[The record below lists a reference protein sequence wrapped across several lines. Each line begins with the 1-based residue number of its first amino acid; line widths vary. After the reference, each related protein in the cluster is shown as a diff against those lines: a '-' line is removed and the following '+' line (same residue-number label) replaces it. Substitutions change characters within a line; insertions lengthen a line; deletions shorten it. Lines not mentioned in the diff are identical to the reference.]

1 MPNNI
6 HFYSQDISFDIKQKR
21 KIKKWLTELILYY
34 NKSLGEISI
43 VFCNN
48 EYILQ
53 TNKQFL
59 SHDYYT
65 DIITFNYNENN
76 NISGDL
82 IISVDM
88 VKENSEKFN
97 ESFERELLRVIAH
110 GVLHLLGLKD
120 KTKHDIKQMRQ
131 AEENAL
137 EML

>member
-76 NISGDL
+76 NISGYF
-82 IISVDM
+82 IFSVYM
-88 VKENSEKFN
+88 VK
-97 ESFERELLRVIAH
+97 
-110 GVLHLLGLKD
+110 
-120 KTKHDIKQMRQ
+120 
-131 AEENAL
+131 
-137 EML
+137 